1 MACFIVPLTQA
12 LATTAYRKRTAQH
25 DTFIGRN
32 LRSLELMLWGG
43 SIMLIVDHILNGEL
57 TWYFPFFTALEV
69 EGGGAVMLREIVTV
83 GIPMSVVITLIWA
96 VWCYLRERR
105 AIRA

>member
-12 LATTAYRKRTAQH
+12 LATTAYRKRAAH
-25 DTFIGRN
+25 NDTFIGRN

-57 TWYFPFFTALEV
+57 SWYFPFFTALEV

-83 GIPMSVVITLIWA
+83 GIPMSVVITLVWA
-96 VWCYLRERR
+96 VWCYLKERR
-105 AIRA
+105 AAHA